1 MQASDCNGSNTAL
14 DLQERERLR
23 IGFDLHDGPAQTMAG
38 ALLQVRMLEDAD
50 GDTLRAG
57 LEELRTTLASAL
69 DEMYALIGDLG
80 NRFLES
86 DGLASPIQEY
96 VTAFS
101 ARNGI
106 DVRFSVDGREVPVTR
121 SLRIAVFGSFR
132 RRSPT

>member
-1 MQASDCNGSNTAL
+1 MLRCDGVYWQRVASGGGGRRCSGGHNGFSQLVQLCLGVGVQASDCNGSNTAL

-80 NRFLES
+80 T
-86 DGLASPIQEY
+86 ASSIRW
-96 VTAFS
+96 TCLS
-101 ARNGI
+101 IRN
-106 DVRFSVDGREVPVTR
+106 T
-121 SLRIAVFGSFR
+121 
-132 RRSPT
+132 